1 MSLFVLQ
8 VLPSL
13 AQGGVER
20 GTIEIATALKQEGI
34 QNAVVSEGGKMT
46 AELDTLGVE
55 HITLPIKSKNPFVM
69 WLNACRLAKILK
81 EKQVSVVHVRSRAPA
96 WSVKWACQR
105 TGVPFIT
112 TFHGAYGTKPAWLK
126 KAYNRVMVQGKLVI
140 AVSAFIRQHIMK
152 EYQVPEQHIRLI
164 YRGADIEKFDPRR
177 VSVADMNA
185 FIKEHEI
192 PRDKPIITLVG
203 RLSKIKGHSVVIN
216 AVRQMKHKEVT
227 CLFLGGKAKPKYMK
241 VLEQELKQLSL
252 KTQVRIFSV
261 SGDKMP
267 IALSIS
273 DIVVQPS
280 LVPESF
286 GRGIAEA
293 QAMGKI
299 VVASNHG
306 GAVEL
311 ISNGRTGF
319 LTPVGDSDILAHV
332 LDQVL
337 DMPES
342 ERRKIEE
349 ESMVSVCNNFSIKK
363 MCDRTIQTYREFCK
377 RV

>member
-34 QNAVVSEGGKMT
+34 QNAVVSEGGKMV
-46 AELDTLGVE
+46 AELEALGVE
-55 HITLPIKSKNPFVM
+55 HITLPVKSKNPFVM
-69 WLNACRLAKILK
+69 WLNARRLAKILK

-96 WSVKWACQR
+96 WSVKWACQQ
-105 TGVPFIT
+105 TGVPFIA

-152 EYQVPEQHIRLI
+152 EYHVPEQHIRLI
-164 YRGADIEKFDPRR
+164 YRGADIDKFDPKQ
-177 VSVADMNA
+177 VSVADINE
-185 FIKEHEI
+185 FIKEYNI
-192 PRDKPIITLVG
+192 PTDKPIITLVG
-203 RLSKIKGHSVVIN
+203 RLSKIKGHSVVLN
-216 AVRQMKHKEVT
+216 ALRQMKHKKVT
-227 CLFLGGKAKPKYMK
+227 CLFLGGKAKPKYME
-241 VLEQELKQLSL
+241 VLERELKQLSPE
-252 KTQVRIFSV
+252 TQVRIFSV
-261 SGDKMP
+261 PGSKMP
-267 IALSIS
+267 IALSVS
-273 DIVVQPS
+273 DVVVQPT

-319 LTPVGDSDILAHV
+319 LTPVGDADVLAHV

-337 DMPES
+337 DMPKS
-342 ERRKIEE
+342 ERQKIEE
-349 ESMVSVCNNFSIKK
+349 ESMASVRNNFSIKK
-363 MCDRTIQTYREFCK
+363 MCDRTIQTYREFDK